1 MEEAIDGWITT
12 NILQEK
18 FKQRHTKKKR
28 LERILSQEEL
38 DPDMF
43 GVLDLGGASTQVTFT
58 CKISIKTPS
67 RRILFF
73 LDTRAPGD
81 EPIPTEFTTEITL
94 FDTVYNPYAHSYLCW
109 GKNEAL
115 RRYRARLLNA
125 AINNNRMFS
134 PFSQNILIRDPCLA
148 RGANDTI
155 STANLFRSSCTAN
168 EKQKLNPEMNISSF
182 TFVGIGN
189 ASQCEKRLRKLFDAK
204 RNDKTVNCS
213 FKQEYCTFDHTFQ
226 PALPSKLH
234 FIGLS
239 GYYYVFNNLAHGREE
254 TLLTNKRSEIR

>member
-1 MEEAIDGWITT
+1 MV
-12 NILQEK
+12 
-18 FKQRHTKKKR
+18 
-28 LERILSQEEL
+28 
-38 DPDMF
+38 

-58 CKISIKTPS
+58 CKISYQYFFQI
-67 RRILFF
+67 RILSSS
-73 LDTRAPGD
+73 LDTHNDED
-81 EPIPTEFTTEITL
+81 EPIPTEFTTDITL

-115 RRYRARLLNA
+115 RRYRARLVNA
-125 AINNNRMFS
+125 AINLNRTYS
-134 PFSQNILIRDPCLA
+134 PTTPRILIRDPCLA

-155 STANLFRSSCTAN
+155 TSANLFRSPCTTN
-168 EKQKLNPEMNISSF
+168 ENQQFNHNINISSF

-189 ASQCEKRLRKLFDAK
+189 ASQCRQRLISLFDTK

-226 PALPSKLH
+226 PTLPSNLH

-239 GYYYVFNNLAHGREE
+239 GYYYVFNNLAHG
-254 TLLTNKRSEIR
+254 LFPNFWYKQP